1 MPEDDDAPRAV
12 IEPLA
17 DEEEDDEAAEVAAD
31 PYEEEAADPLLPALA
46 PRAVIDPLCGCCGTV
61 ALFDTRRAAAS
72 AADAEAGT
80 ADAEVDVVVVD
91 VPDMERAVADDGAPR
106 ADSEPPADADD
117 EEKDE

>member
-1 MPEDDDAPRAV
+1 MPRAV

-17 DEEEDDEAAEVAAD
+17 EEEDDEAAEGAAD
-31 PYEEEAADPLLPALA
+31 PYDEAADPLLPALV

-61 ALFDTRRAAAS
+61 ALLDTRRAAAS

-80 ADAEVDVVVVD
+80 AEAAVVVVDVD

-106 ADSEPPADADD
+106 ADSEPPAEADADE